1 MKQPVTAPAAQ
12 TEVQI
17 MGESY
22 VLACPAGS
30 ERRLA
35 EAVARVDEAMCQ
47 IRSSG
52 KLRARER
59 IAVLAALNLVF
70 DRDAA
75 APAKAARPAAETPA
89 SGEALPASDEAALAA
104 LLQRLDEA
112 LADDGAEE

>member
-70 DRDAA
+70 DRDTA
-75 APAKAARPAAETPA
+75 APAKAARPE
-89 SGEALPASDEAALAA
+89 GLPASDEAALAA

>member
-1 MKQPVTAPAAQ
+1 
-12 TEVQI
+12 
-17 MGESY
+17 
-22 VLACPAGS
+22 
-30 ERRLA
+30 
-35 EAVARVDEAMCQ
+35 MCQ

-70 DRDAA
+70 DRDTA
-75 APAKAARPAAETPA
+75 APAKAARPAAAPKAPA
-89 SGEALPASDEAALAA
+89 SGEGLPASDEAALAA